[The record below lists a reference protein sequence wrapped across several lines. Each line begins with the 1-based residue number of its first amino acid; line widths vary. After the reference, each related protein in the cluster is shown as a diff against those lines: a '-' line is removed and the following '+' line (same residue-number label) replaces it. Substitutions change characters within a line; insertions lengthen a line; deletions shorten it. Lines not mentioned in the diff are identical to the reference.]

1 MIPTTESTYQQTES
15 IQKTKFTDG
24 IYSRINKFK
33 NPLKMPSAL
42 QNPDRE
48 VKNGENFLLFF
59 FIQITLVKYL
69 LLVSELKKNSFLI

>member
-15 IQKTKFTDG
+15 IQKIKFTDG

-48 VKNGENFLLFF
+48 VKNYENFLFF
-59 FIQITLVKYL
+59 SYILLLVKYFCWYQN
-69 LLVSELKKNSFLI
+69 LKKL